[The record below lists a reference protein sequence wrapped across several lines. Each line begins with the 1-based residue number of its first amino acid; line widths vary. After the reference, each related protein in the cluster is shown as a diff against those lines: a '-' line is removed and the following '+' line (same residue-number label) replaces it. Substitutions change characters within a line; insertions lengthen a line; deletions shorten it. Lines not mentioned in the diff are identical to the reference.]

1 MTGLVEIGIV
11 GTFDV
16 ANYGDLLFPLIA
28 ERELRERLGD
38 VVLHRFSYNA
48 MTSPDWPYAVTSV
61 AELPDMI
68 ARLDGLLIGGGDLI
82 RFDTNVAPGYVPPA
96 QHIHHPTGYWLEPAL
111 IALAHGV
118 PVIWNA
124 PGVPPRE
131 IPPWAKPLVEF
142 ALGNSSYISVRD
154 DRSKATLGQFV
165 DGDRIAV
172 VPDTAFGISRL
183 LGPET
188 RAAQPYIVVQ
198 PVRLMTA
205 DFPAFVNAHA
215 GRFAD
220 YVLISLPIGPIL
232 GDDSDVLTGAPG
244 IVRLPVWPNPLA
256 LAEIVSNAS
265 AVIGESYHLTITAL
279 AAGVPVFS
287 LADFD
292 NGKYGALRNFETVHS
307 FSDVCANEPDWFFSR
322 VGKSAPPESVRA
334 ALPVLARHWDRIA
347 AVIAAGPVSTNLALG
362 KFLQSLPTLFEKYAR
377 RD

>member
-1 MTGLVEIGIV
+1 MNIGIV

-16 ANYGDLLFPLIA
+16 KNYGDLLFPLIA

-48 MTSPDWPYAVTSV
+48 MTSPGWPYAVTSLT
-61 AELPDMI
+61 ELPDVI
-68 ARLDGLLIGGGDLI
+68 AQLDGLLIGGGDLI

-131 IPPWAKPLVEF
+131 IPPWAKPLLEL

-154 DRSKATLGQFV
+154 NRSKATLAQFV
-165 DGDRIAV
+165 DGNRIAV

-183 LGPET
+183 LDT
-188 RAAQPYIVVQ
+188 VTNAAKPYIVVQ

-205 DFPAFVNAHA
+205 DFAAFVNAYA
-215 GRFAD
+215 DRFEE
-220 YVLISLPIGPIL
+220 YMLISLPIGPIL
-232 GDDSDVLTGAPG
+232 GDDSDVLTGVPG
-244 IVRLPVWPNPLA
+244 VVRLPVWPNPLP

-265 AVIGESYHLTITAL
+265 AVIGESYHLAITAL

-292 NGKYGALRNFETVHS
+292 NGKYGALRDFETVHA
-307 FSDVCANEPDWFFSR
+307 FSDAPANGADWFFAR
-322 VGKSAPPESVRA
+322 LGKSAPAESVRR
-334 ALPVLARHWDRIA
+334 ALPVLARHWDRVA
-347 AVIAAGPVSTNLALG
+347 AVIASGRVSTDVALG
-362 KFLQSLPTLFEKYAR
+362 KFLQSLPTLFEEYAR

>member
-1 MTGLVEIGIV
+1 MAVAKIGIV

-16 ANYGDLLFPLIA
+16 GNYGDLLFPLIA
-28 ERELRERLGD
+28 ELELRERLGD

-48 MTSPDWPYAVTSV
+48 MTSPEWPYAVTSV
-61 AELPDMI
+61 AELPSVI

-82 RFDTNVAPGYVPPA
+82 RFDTNVAPGYGPPA

-124 PGVPPRE
+124 PGVPPRD
-131 IPPWAKPLVEF
+131 IPPWANPLLEL
-142 ALGNSSYISVRD
+142 ALGNSAYVSVRD
-154 DRSKATLGQFV
+154 NRSKATLAQFV
-165 DGDRIAV
+165 DGERIAV

-183 LGPET
+183 LG
-188 RAAQPYIVVQ
+188 AATHPAKPYIVVQ
-198 PVRLMTA
+198 PVRLMTPGFA
-205 DFPAFVNAHA
+205 AFVNAHA
-215 GRFAD
+215 ERFDD

-232 GDDSDVLTGAPG
+232 GDDSNVLTGAPG

-265 AVIGESYHLTITAL
+265 AVIGESYHLAITAL

-292 NGKYGALRNFETVHS
+292 NGKYGALRDFETVYA
-307 FSDVCANEPDWFFSR
+307 FSDACANGADWFFSR

-334 ALPVLARHWDRIA
+334 ALAVLAGHWDRVA
-347 AVIAAGPVSTNLALG
+347 AVIAGGRVSSDAALG
-362 KFLQSLPTLFEKYAR
+362 RFLQSLPTLFEGYAR
-377 RD
+377 CD